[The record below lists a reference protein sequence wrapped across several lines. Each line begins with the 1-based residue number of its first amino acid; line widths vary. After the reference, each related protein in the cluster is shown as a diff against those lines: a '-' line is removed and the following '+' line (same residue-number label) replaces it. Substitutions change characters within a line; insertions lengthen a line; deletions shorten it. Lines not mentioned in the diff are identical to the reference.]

1 MPTLARSQD
10 AYDRFSAVVELPL
23 TILALLWLPVL
34 VLPLVA
40 RLPAGIAGIFNAIDY
55 LVWAVFVVEYLVRL
69 YLAPS
74 RWLFFTRHLVDLAVI
89 ALPALRPLRALRLL
103 RLLNLARA
111 GAVLAGALKRAREIL
126 THRGLHFVLLAV
138 LGLVL
143 VCSAAELG
151 FEQHAR
157 GATIHNFGDA
167 LWWAT
172 VTVTTV
178 GYGDKYPVSPGGRGV
193 AVVLMLVG
201 IGLIGVLTATVAS
214 YFVEEKTDQE
224 KTELNQ
230 RLDRI
235 EAMLARALAPPHDP
249 DPAITPDGKDP
260 PPQHPAGDSAT
271 PSQHGTKTPNKPKEH
286 PGLPDTTPD
295 ST

>member
-23 TILALLWLPVL
+23 TILALLWLPIL

-40 RLPAGIAGIFNAIDY
+40 RLPAGIAGTLNAIDY
-55 LVWAVFVVEYLVRL
+55 LVWAIFVVEYLIRL

-74 RWLFFTRHLVDLAVI
+74 RRLFVTRHLIDLAVI

-111 GAVLAGALKRAREIL
+111 GVVLANALKRAREIL

-138 LGLVL
+138 LGVVL

-157 GATIHNFGDA
+157 DATIHNFGDA
-167 LWWAT
+167 IWWAT

-193 AVVLMLVG
+193 AVVLMLAG

-214 YFVEEKTDQE
+214 YFIEEKTDQE
-224 KTELNQ
+224 KAELNQ

-235 EAMLARALAPPHDP
+235 EAMVARALARPDDP
-249 DPAITPDGKDP
+249 GQAITPKGKDP
-260 PPQHPAGDSAT
+260 PPQHSV
-271 PSQHGTKTPNKPKEH
+271 
-286 PGLPDTTPD
+286 
-295 ST
+295 

>member
-1 MPTLARSQD
+1 MHTLARSQK

-23 TILALLWLPVL
+23 TILALLWLPIL

-40 RLPAGIAGIFNAIDY
+40 SLPAGIADTFNAIDY
-55 LVWAVFVVEYLVRL
+55 LVWAIFVVEYLVKL

-74 RWLFFTRHLVDLAVI
+74 RRLFFTRHLVDLAVI

-103 RLLNLARA
+103 RLLDLARA
-111 GAVLAGALKRAREIL
+111 GVVLVNALRRTREIL

-138 LGLVL
+138 LGVVL

-151 FEQHAR
+151 FEQHAH

-178 GYGDKYPVSPGGRGV
+178 GYGDEYPVSPGGRGV

-201 IGLIGVLTATVAS
+201 IGLIGVLTASVAS
-214 YFVEEKTDQE
+214 YFIEEKTGQE
-224 KTELNQ
+224 KAELNQ

-235 EAMLARALAPPHDP
+235 EAMLARALAQPDDS
-249 DPAITPDGKDP
+249 DPATRNGKDP
-260 PPQHPAGDSAT
+260 PPQRSAEDSSTPQSSRDGDAEYAEGQT
-271 PSQHGTKTPNKPKEH
+271 
-286 PGLPDTTPD
+286 GLLDTTPD
-295 ST
+295 CT